1 MICYKCNHEAGKEK
15 TCPLCGADLSVFQK
29 IIRLSNMY
37 YNDGLQKAEVRNL
50 SGAIISLKKSLKF
63 NKYNIDARNLLG
75 LVYYEMGEIVDALS
89 EWVIS
94 KSYQEEDNIAGRYLD
109 ELRQNRAQLEVNNQ
123 TIKKYNQ
130 ALLYCRQD
138 SRDLAIIQLKKVL
151 SLNPKLVKG
160 HQLLALL
167 YMQED
172 KLDLAKK
179 SLRNAGKIDAN
190 NTITLRYL
198 KEVNARL
205 KENSN
210 GKKRKDDDLIS
221 YQSGNETIIMPK
233 RFQETSIGSNLAYLL
248 IGLIVGALVIGF
260 LIIPEV
266 ENRLKDDWSQ
276 KQQEHTESLAN
287 KDIVIEQLEG
297 EIVKLQEELQIALTP
312 KEEEDK
318 LPEQLVAYDMLLSAF
333 VAYATEDY
341 ILAGTNLNKVDVNLL
356 TDSAKSMH
364 ATLWTAI
371 ADEYYTTLYN
381 QGYASYTEGKNSQNV
396 ALFQDAVTKLQE
408 VVNYNIDFQ
417 EGYGAYYLAQSY
429 RRSGD
434 IESAR
439 QYYQYIIDHY
449 PGTKRAETAAKYVNA
464 AQ

>member
-1 MICYKCNHEAGKEK
+1 MM
-15 TCPLCGADLSVFQK
+15 QR
-29 IIRLSNMY
+29 IIHLSNAY

-50 SGAIISLKKSLKF
+50 SGAIVSLKKSLKLY
-63 NKYNIDARNLLG
+63 KYNTNARNLLG
-75 LVYYEMGEIVDALS
+75 LVYYEMGETVDALS

-94 KSYQEEDNIAGRYLD
+94 MSYQGEDNIASRYL
-109 ELRQNRAQLEVNNQ
+109 EEIRQNRAQLSANNQ

-130 ALLYCRQD
+130 ALLYCKQD

-167 YMQED
+167 YIQED

-179 SLRNAGKIDAN
+179 SLRAAGKIDAN

-198 KEVNARL
+198 KEVNTRL

-210 GKKRKDDDLIS
+210 GKKKQEDDLIS

-233 RFQETSIGSNLAYLL
+233 RFQESSIGTNLVYLL
-248 IGLIVGALVIGF
+248 IGLLVGALVIGYLF
-260 LIIPEV
+260 YPEWK
-266 ENRLKDDWSQ
+266 ERWQDAN
-276 KQQEHTESLAN
+276 KQQQVAWTETLAA
-287 KDIVIEQLEG
+287 KDEAIAALEQ
-297 EIVKLQEELQIALTP
+297 EILRLQEELRVALLP

-356 TDSAKSMH
+356 TDSAKAMH
-364 ATLWTAI
+364 TTLWTAI
-371 ADEYYTTLYN
+371 ADEYYQTLYDR
-381 QGYASYTEGKNSQNV
+381 GYASYQEKNYVDSI
-396 ALFQDAVTKLQE
+396 LKLQE
-408 VVNYNIDFQ
+408 VVNHNLDFN

-429 RRSGD
+429 RKSGD
-434 IESAR
+434 LESAR
-439 QYYQYIIDHY
+439 QYYQYVIDHY
-449 PGTKRAETAAKYVNA
+449 PNTKRAETSQKYVNA
-464 AQ
+464 EP

>member
-1 MICYKCNHEAGKEK
+1 MM
-15 TCPLCGADLSVFQK
+15 QR
-29 IIRLSNMY
+29 IIHLSNAY

-50 SGAIISLKKSLKF
+50 SGAIVSLKKSLKLY
-63 NKYNIDARNLLG
+63 KYNTNARNLLG
-75 LVYYEMGEIVDALS
+75 LVYYEMGETVDALS

-94 KSYQEEDNIAGRYLD
+94 MSYQGEDNIASRYL
-109 ELRQNRAQLEVNNQ
+109 EEIRQNRAQLSANNQ

-130 ALLYCRQD
+130 ALLYCKQD

-167 YMQED
+167 YIQED

-179 SLRNAGKIDAN
+179 SLRAAGKIDAN

-198 KEVNARL
+198 KEVNTRL

-210 GKKRKDDDLIS
+210 GKKKQEDDLIS

-233 RFQETSIGSNLAYLL
+233 RFQESSIGTNLVYLL
-248 IGLIVGALVIGF
+248 IGLLVGALVIGYLF
-260 LIIPEV
+260 YPEWK
-266 ENRLKDDWSQ
+266 ERWQDAN
-276 KQQEHTESLAN
+276 KQQQVAWTETLAA
-287 KDIVIEQLEG
+287 KDEAIAALEQ
-297 EIVKLQEELQIALTP
+297 EILRLQEELRIALLP

-356 TDSAKSMH
+356 TDSAKAMH
-364 ATLWTAI
+364 TTLWTAI
-371 ADEYYTTLYN
+371 ADEYYQTLYDR
-381 QGYASYTEGKNSQNV
+381 GYASYQEKNYVDSI
-396 ALFQDAVTKLQE
+396 LKLQE
-408 VVNYNIDFQ
+408 VVNHNLDFN

-429 RRSGD
+429 RKSGD
-434 IESAR
+434 LESAR
-439 QYYQYIIDHY
+439 QYYQYVIDHY
-449 PGTKRAETAAKYVNA
+449 PNSKRAETSQKYVNA
-464 AQ
+464 EP